1 MLLLLKQSSCLEV
14 GSSSPTWFG
23 YSLKKKSYSYFL
35 LLYDG
40 GESGDLL
47 ELGTGELC
55 IKT

>member
-1 MLLLLKQSSCLEV
+1 MILLLKQSSCLELDHLLPH
-14 GSSSPTWFG
+14 G
-23 YSLKKKSYSYFL
+23 LDILEKKILYSYFL

-40 GESGDLL
+40 GDLL